1 MNTPEK
7 TAAPHPLG
15 NIRVLGIPFDEHES
29 FLRGPAQAPASI
41 RAALHEG
48 SMNLWTENGIDLEA
62 SAQWQDGGDVDLSAG
77 DDPFARITATV
88 AAALEQGERVLSL
101 GGDHSVT
108 YPILRAYG
116 QRYKPLTILHL
127 DAHPDLY
134 EEFEGNRLSH
144 ACPFARI
151 MEGGLATRLVQV
163 GIRTMNQHQR
173 EQAQRYGVEVIEMR
187 QWASHPPL
195 ALDGPLYISLDI
207 DVLDPA
213 CAPGISHYEPGG
225 FTTRELIGILQGIT
239 VPVVG
244 ADLVEINPV
253 RDPQRITAMTG
264 AKLLK
269 ELLALMLTNR

>member
-1 MNTPEK
+1 MNIPEK
-7 TAAPHPLG
+7 PTAAHPLG
-15 NIRVLGIPFDEHES
+15 NVSVLGIPFDEHES

-62 SAQWQDGGDVDLSAG
+62 SAQWRDGGDVDLSAD
-77 DDPFARITATV
+77 DDPFVCIEAAV
-88 AAALEQGERVLSL
+88 AAALERGERVLSL

-108 YPILRAYG
+108 YPILRAYA
-116 QRYKPLTILHL
+116 QHYKRLTILHL

-134 EEFEGNRLSH
+134 EEFEGNRFSH

-163 GIRTMNQHQR
+163 GIRTMNAHQR
-173 EQAQRYGVEVIEMR
+173 SQAQRYGVEVIEMR

-195 ALDGPLYISLDI
+195 ALRGPLYISLDI

-213 CAPGISHYEPGG
+213 YAPGISHYEPGG
-225 FTTRELIGILQGIT
+225 FTTRELIGILQGIS

-244 ADLVEINPV
+244 ADLVEVNPV

-269 ELLALMLTNR
+269 ELLALMLI